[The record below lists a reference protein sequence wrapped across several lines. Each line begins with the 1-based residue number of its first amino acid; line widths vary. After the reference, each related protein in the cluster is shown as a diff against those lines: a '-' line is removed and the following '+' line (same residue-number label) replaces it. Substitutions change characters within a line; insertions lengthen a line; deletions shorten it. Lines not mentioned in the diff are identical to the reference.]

1 MNTYWK
7 MKLETNENVASP
19 ELIDTYNYALNN
31 GATAA
36 KISGAGGGGHMV
48 LFTEFEKRHE
58 LITALKEREH
68 GRVVPFKFVKHGVD
82 VWRQ

>member
-1 MNTYWK
+1 
-7 MKLETNENVASP
+7 
-19 ELIDTYNYALNN
+19 
-31 GATAA
+31 
-36 KISGAGGGGHMV
+36 MV

-58 LITALKEREH
+58 LITALKDREM